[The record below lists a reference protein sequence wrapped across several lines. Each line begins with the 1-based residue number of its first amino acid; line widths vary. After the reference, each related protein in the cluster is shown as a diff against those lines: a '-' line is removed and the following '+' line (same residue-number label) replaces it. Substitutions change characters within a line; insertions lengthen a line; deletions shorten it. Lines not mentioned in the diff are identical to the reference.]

1 MPVAIKLVLLLFQHP
16 AIPVKNERNKKK
28 NDTEYKA
35 TTDRDISKIKNKK

>member
-1 MPVAIKLVLLLFQHP
+1 MPVATRLAEDLFQHP

-35 TTDRDISKIKNKK
+35 TTDRDISIEKKN